1 LFGKHIKISRT
12 DLYERVWTTPL
23 RTLAKEFGLSDVGLA
38 KLCRRHDIPLP
49 GRGYWVRMQFGKKQ
63 ERTALPDAIDA
74 TAQTIVITAPE
85 SRSYEKDLPPR
96 PSSILTVQIP
106 EGDSREHPIASKTA
120 KAFVKARPHDK
131 GMLVP
136 QSGQI
141 SAVGLTSD
149 SLSRGLRLLDA
160 LLTGA
165 EGQGHSVVFTQN
177 ESTHLRFLV
186 GGEEIH
192 FRLSEAYDQ
201 KAHTPTKEEVAR
213 KKDWNWYQP
222 KKWDYVPSGRL
233 RLSVE
238 NLPYGV
244 RSVRRM
250 WSDAKKQRLE
260 DCLGDFILNL
270 GIVAKALKLD
280 REECQ
285 RREREREE
293 ERRREEEQRVQRE
306 EYLRKVEVMKAF
318 NKEWEQSLSLA
329 RFAQAFVSALEAPEV
344 PEQTRTAMAPIAA
357 WVGRYASAVNP
368 FTRLERIE
376 QHFLDPKKFYGF

>member
-1 LFGKHIKISRT
+1 
-12 DLYERVWTTPL
+12 
-23 RTLAKEFGLSDVGLA
+23 
-38 KLCRRHDIPLP
+38 
-49 GRGYWVRMQFGKKQ
+49 MQFGKKQ
-63 ERTALPDAIDA
+63 ERTALPDAKDA
-74 TAQTIVITAPE
+74 TAETIVITASE

-186 GGEEIH
+186 DGEEIH

-244 RSVRRM
+244 KSVRRM

-344 PEQTRTAMAPIAA
+344 PQQTRTALAPIAA
-357 WVGRYASAVNP
+357 WVGHYAGAVNP
-368 FTRLERIE
+368 FTRLERME
-376 QHFLDPKKFYGF
+376 QHPICWNC